1 MSVILFNATGLSKFV
16 FKKVE
21 LVEFDGKHY
30 IEVSEF
36 ENSDCVVELSIALAA
51 ENQALKE
58 RVEVLEERL
67 RLLGE
72 TYNY

>member
-1 MSVILFNATGLSKFV
+1 MSMILLNATGPSKFAS
-16 FKKVE
+16 KKIE
-21 LVEFDGKHY
+21 LVELNGKHY

-58 RVEVLEERL
+58 RVEILEERL
-67 RLLGE
+67 RLIGE
-72 TYNY
+72 VYNF

>member
-1 MSVILFNATGLSKFV
+1 MILLNATGPSKFV
-16 FKKVE
+16 SKKIDLVE
-21 LVEFDGKHY
+21 LNGKHY

-58 RVEVLEERL
+58 RVKILEERL
-67 RLLGE
+67 RLIGE
-72 TYNY
+72 VYNF

>member
-1 MSVILFNATGLSKFV
+1 MSMILLNAAGPSKFAS
-16 FKKVE
+16 KRIE
-21 LVEFDGKHY
+21 LVEFNGRHY

-36 ENSDCVVELSIALAA
+36 ENADYIVELSIALAA

-58 RVEVLEERL
+58 RIEVLEERL

-72 TYNY
+72 AYSF

>member
-1 MSVILFNATGLSKFV
+1 MSMILLNATGPSKFV
-16 FKKVE
+16 SKRIE
-21 LVEFDGKHY
+21 LVVLNGRHY

-58 RVEVLEERL
+58 RVEILEERL

-72 TYNY
+72 VYNF